1 MLYNEKNTEKNNTNN
16 YLCKYK
22 QLLQIGKDKLNG
34 VIDNDVELHLLNDKH
49 RFNEMLK
56 LNDYVYTYYSTNS
69 SDLTQSIE
77 FIMLSVMA
85 DEFIQKIKNKNYWYI
100 YKKFGDMTPNMNIGN
115 DNDDTIPEIRCISGD
130 ELPRFRIKSGS
141 NPNGWKVTK
150 KTDKYINIERL
161 AKIHFLDNEMVTYL
175 WKKYNDNLFD
185 EYFDDDSF
193 TSLYPYL
200 TFITIENPLLNTT
213 NLYSSLVDILR
224 ETKVSP
230 QAPSFS

>member
-1 MLYNEKNTEKNNTNN
+1 
-16 YLCKYK
+16 
-22 QLLQIGKDKLNG
+22 
-34 VIDNDVELHLLNDKH
+34 
-49 RFNEMLK
+49 
-56 LNDYVYTYYSTNS
+56 
-69 SDLTQSIE
+69 
-77 FIMLSVMA
+77 
-85 DEFIQKIKNKNYWYI
+85 
-100 YKKFGDMTPNMNIGN
+100 MNIGN
-115 DNDDTIPEIRCISGD
+115 DNDDTIPEVRCISGD

-161 AKIHFLDNEMVTYL
+161 AKIHFLENEMVDYL

-200 TFITIENPLLNTT
+200 TVITIEHPLLNTT

>member
-1 MLYNEKNTEKNNTNN
+1 MLHNEKNTEKNNTNN

-34 VIDNDVELHLLNDKH
+34 VIDNDVELHLLNDKE
-49 RFNEMLK
+49 RFNEMLE

-69 SDLTQSIE
+69 IDLTQSIE
-77 FIMLSVMA
+77 FIMLSDMT

-115 DNDDTIPEIRCISGD
+115 DNDATIPEVRSITGD

-141 NPNGWKVTK
+141 NPNGWKITK

-161 AKIHFLDNEMVTYL
+161 AKIHFLENEMVDYL

-200 TFITIENPLLNTT
+200 TVITIENPLLNTT

-224 ETKVSP
+224 ETKVSL

>member
-1 MLYNEKNTEKNNTNN
+1 MLHNEKNTEKNNTNN

-34 VIDNDVELHLLNDKH
+34 VIDNDVELHLLNDKD

-77 FIMLSVMA
+77 FIMLSDMT

-115 DNDDTIPEIRCISGD
+115 DNDDTIPEVRCISGD

-161 AKIHFLDNEMVTYL
+161 AKIHFLDNEMVDYL

-200 TFITIENPLLNTT
+200 TFITIENPSTDKK

>member
-1 MLYNEKNTEKNNTNN
+1 MLHNEKNTENNNTNN

-34 VIDNDVELHLLNDKH
+34 VIDNDVELHLLNDKE
-49 RFNEMLK
+49 RFNEMLE

-69 SDLTQSIE
+69 IDLTQSIE
-77 FIMLSVMA
+77 FIMLSDMA

-100 YKKFGDMTPNMNIGN
+100 YKKFGDITPNMNIGN
-115 DNDDTIPEIRCISGD
+115 DNDATIPEVRSITGE

-141 NPNGWKVTK
+141 NPNGWKITK

-161 AKIHFLDNEMVTYL
+161 AKIHFLENEMVEYL

-200 TFITIENPLLNTT
+200 TVITIEHPSTDKK
-213 NLYSSLVDILR
+213 NLYSSLIDIL
-224 ETKVSP
+224 KP
-230 QAPSFS
+230 LCQPLL